1 MSSPPAHRNSTP
13 SISRSSFMSRWCPTR
28 GSPLALSSQVSPG
41 SSSTR
46 RARSGKR
53 PRSRPPGFEEEEI
66 DDDGES
72 LPTVTD
78 TITTVTTTSTRD
90 SRTINGDEGSHV
102 ISSSFV
108 MIQEENQYN
117 EALIDEATCA
127 LPDPPRRVSRR
138 MEEVACYNS
147 PLHKPRNAKHVL
159 HLLQSGY
166 NPNQRDGSHDR
177 LAPIHSIVRS
187 SLKDR
192 SKCLETLLVHG
203 EVDVNCP
210 DAHNMTALHFAA
222 MEGDLRCIKLLL
234 AFGADINAI
243 SNFEMTP
250 MNLALAHFKESAIQL
265 FGVLGGISAAFV
277 LKRDPVPLPPITH
290 FLGLGLPL
298 SSSDSDDTDND
309 RQTPYRD
316 FMTGYVRQSEPALQL
331 NARVQS
337 SFSIN
342 EEEAVSLILQQQEAN
357 LLHQEHSHIMYSL
370 SYRLHNGSR
379 ILSMDGFGSRSV
391 IVLETLER
399 LMETTG
405 QSVTDMFDII
415 CGSSFGALIALGLV
429 YGKRTIAQLRRS
441 LYKLKDIEPHC
452 SSNDESYQQI
462 LREIVGNEHQ
472 LMCDVKEPKVMV
484 FAVNKATT
492 DLKLHAFNN
501 CFDDE
506 FSQES
511 VLTVAHYVSISPIS
525 VTNNTDYVSASLI
538 ANNPTDYALTR
549 LQQFYYQ
556 RHEQCL
562 VSVVVSLGTG
572 IYVHSKM
579 GSFPRIS
586 SLKFRSRRAYH
597 RLQNFVL
604 LLRNSLIQSDTVSA
618 NCASRCKSLGIPYY
632 RFSPHLKEKVSVFE
646 TETRKLLN
654 SVLRARIELQN
665 MRCGFEELKEYFV
678 KITKTYTASGSG
690 LGGASC
696 MFTTSDA
703 LSPSDLI
710 PHTKSTET
718 NSSDDD
724 LQRKH
729 FLWRCKCSNQI

>member
-1 MSSPPAHRNSTP
+1 MLSSSPFSSSPPAHRNSTP

-370 SYRLHNGSR
+370 SYRLHNRSR

-415 CGSSFGALIALGLV
+415 CGSSF
-429 YGKRTIAQLRRS
+429 
-441 LYKLKDIEPHC
+441 
-452 SSNDESYQQI
+452 
-462 LREIVGNEHQ
+462 GNEHQ

-525 VTNNTDYVSASLI
+525 IANNTDYVSASLI

-618 NCASRCKSLGIPYY
+618 NCASRCKSLHIPYC

-654 SVLRARIELQN
+654 SVLRTRIELQN

-678 KITKTYTASGSG
+678 KITKTYTTSGSG

-729 FLWRCKCSNQI
+729 FLWRCKCFNQI